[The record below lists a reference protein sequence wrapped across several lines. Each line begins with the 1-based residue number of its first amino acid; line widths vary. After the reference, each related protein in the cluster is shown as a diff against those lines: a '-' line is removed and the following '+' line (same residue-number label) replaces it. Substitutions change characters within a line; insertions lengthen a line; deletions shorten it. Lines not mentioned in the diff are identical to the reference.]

1 MRRHQKNKYLML
13 DAVASYLRGNQS
25 VTANIPVIAEN
36 TARLISIQDTIR
48 SYEELQSNAARV
60 AVAKKAAARQKAQ
73 FAGVALP
80 GSSTA
85 LVLKQGVR
93 NSERSTK

>member
-1 MRRHQKNKYLML
+1 ML

-48 SYEELQSNAARV
+48 SFEELQSSAARV
-60 AVAKKAAARQKAQ
+60 AVAKKAEARQKAQ
-73 FAGVALP
+73 YAGRFAGN
-80 GSSTA
+80 STA
-85 LVLKQGVR
+85 WVFKQQYG
-93 NSERSTK
+93 THK

>member
-60 AVAKKAAARQKAQ
+60 AEAKKAEANQKAQ
-73 FAGVALP
+73 YACVAFAGE
-80 GSSTA
+80 
-85 LVLKQGVR
+85 LKSLGTEQVSKDLGK
-93 NSERSTK
+93 E